1 MAALFAHLLFAAA
14 FPGGPVRCDEG
25 GGVVRMEPAHGP
37 HAPSCCPA
45 PIEASTLELDHRDH
59 DHGGCVDAEAEA
71 AGAPAKAFKMKP
83 PSAAPV
89 AFAEA
94 ALPGVHT
101 AGPAAAPR
109 SLSPPLAEHISTT
122 VIRS

>member
-1 MAALFAHLLFAAA
+1 M
-14 FPGGPVRCDEG
+14 RCEG
-25 GGVVRMEPAHGP
+25 GDGLVRMEPLHGP
-37 HAPSCCPA
+37 HDHSCRPA
-45 PIEASTLELDHRDH
+45 PAEEPSPEVARPDH
-59 DHGGCVDAEAEA
+59 DHGGCIDAEAEA

-94 ALPGVHT
+94 ALPGVRT